1 MLADALHYLLNVA
14 FGIFVYALLLRFF
27 MQLLRAPFRNP
38 LGQMVAALT
47 DWLVKPVRRVLP
59 GWGGVDWST
68 FLLAWVL
75 QFAWHMAVFALRGHP
90 ARLDEFWLSLFF
102 LSGVSLVKASLYLLM
117 GTVFVQVV
125 LSWVSPYNPLS
136 SILNALTA
144 PFLRPIRRI
153 LPPLGG
159 QLDLAPLV
167 LFVICNLLLMLPVAW
182 LEQALVQRALAPL

>member
-14 FGIFVYALLLRFF
+14 FGIFVYALLLRFY
-27 MQLLRAPFRNP
+27 MQLFRAPFRNP

-68 FLLAWVL
+68 LLLAWLL
-75 QFAWHMAVFALRGHP
+75 QFAWHLAVFALRGTP
-90 ARLDEFWLSLFF
+90 ARLAEYSLTLFF
-102 LSGVSLVKASLYLLM
+102 LAGVSLVKVSLYLLM
-117 GTVFVQVV
+117 GTVFVQVI

-136 SILNALTA
+136 GILNALTT
-144 PFLRPIRRI
+144 PFLRPVRRV

-159 QLDLAPLV
+159 QIDLSPLV
-167 LFVICNLLLMLPVAW
+167 LFVLCNLLLMLPIAW
-182 LEQALVQRALAPL
+182 LEQALVQRALVPL